1 MEQTQLTHLLLD
13 QSKDLIWMI
22 NIDFQL
28 VYANKSYL
36 TLMKEMTGV
45 EKKLNESVFVEGFG
59 EGYIEKWRAYYSK
72 AIKEGYFEIEEHY
85 YHPRTKEIQY
95 SQIAFEPLR
104 GDNNSILTIACQSRD
119 ITRIVKHRSVGN
131 QMMDA
136 SLDVF
141 CTVDEHGN
149 FMYVSAASTNHWGY
163 LPEELI
169 GKAYQDLILDE
180 DVPKTNEIAAAI
192 LSGQEIKSFVNRY
205 KKKDGGIA
213 YNVWSAR
220 WDASA
225 KLMYCVARDGK
236 EQIEQEEK
244 IQLSEQRFKALVQEG
259 SDLIAIIDVEG
270 NYRYVSPTCISILGI
285 SPEEFIGRNGIEFI
299 HPEDAERALICLQKI
314 ATESR
319 VIIEPIRFQNHKK
332 EWRWMET
339 VLTNMLDNPAV
350 KGIVVNSKDITETI
364 NDRKKIEES
373 ELFNRTILESS
384 PDCLKVLDLEGRIQ
398 YMNFNGLCQME
409 IDDFSGL
416 KNKSWWSL
424 WGSENEALVKNSVEK
439 ALEGETVQF
448 TALCPTAKGTT
459 KWWDVLVSPVGN
471 PGEPTQMI
479 SVSRDVTEQKIKEL
493 ENELLAQISINFNA
507 HNDYITATNELC
519 KSISKFGKFDLVEV
533 WIANLEKS
541 QMQLFSHFVAEPEDE
556 KFYDLSHEIDAFKIS
571 ESLVGKVWSQR
582 IQLHWDDIENNKDF
596 VRREAAKKIGLKTV
610 LGIPLIFNEEAVG
623 VLKIGIKNDLN
634 RLKKYSQIF
643 KRLEGFIGSEL
654 NRKKLEN
661 DLSHL
666 FNTIPDILCLIDF
679 EGRFLRMNKS
689 GCLLMGF
696 REEDILYHPFEEFV
710 HKQDKGIFTNEV
722 MRLNN
727 EETTFEFE
735 NRYITNSGETIWLSW
750 YCNATLKEGIIY
762 ATAKNIT
769 EEKKLKELNRLASSM
784 AKIGSWEVD
793 LINQTLFWSDEVHQL
808 HETDPKLFI
817 PNVEEA
823 INFYREDFRQIV
835 QLSIEKSIVTGEP
848 FDFEAVLITAKK
860 KELWVRSIG
869 NAEFADGECKRI
881 YGSFQNIDDRK
892 EAEVRLQSLADNLP
906 GVVFQYLIYPDGTDC
921 FKYVT
926 KGSQNIWGFSAD
938 EVLQNN
944 QLVWD
949 RILAGGE
956 IEKVKKNIM
965 DSIESKTK
973 ITTRWKYAMPNGE
986 VKTHLGFGSPI
997 FLTDGTILFNSVILD
1012 ITQEAANEALLGQYT
1027 LELERSNEE
1036 LEQFAFVASHDLQE
1050 PLRMI
1055 SSFMDLLH
1063 RKYESQFDEKG
1074 LQYIHFAIDGA
1085 KRMKQIILDLLDY
1098 SRASRLTEGKEEVDM
1113 NEVFSEFIQLRRK
1126 LISEKS
1132 ASIKSNNL
1140 PTLNS
1145 YKAAITQIFHCLL
1158 DNAIKYSKAGAPP
1171 IIELN
1176 AQENEKEW
1184 AFSIKDNG
1192 IGIDPQFYEKIF
1204 VMFQRLH
1211 NKDEYAGT
1219 GIGLSIAKRHVDFL
1233 GGRIWVS
1240 SVSGEGSVFYFT
1252 IPKIK

>member
-1 MEQTQLTHLLLD
+1 MEQTQLTHLLFD
-13 QSKDLIWMI
+13 QSKDLIWII
-22 NIDFQL
+22 NLDFQL
-28 VYANKSYL
+28 VYANKAYL

-119 ITRIVKHRSVGN
+119 ITRIVKHRSVAN

-149 FMYVSAASTNHWGY
+149 FIYVSAASTNHWGY

-169 GKAYQDLILDE
+169 GNAYQDLILDE

-384 PDCLKVLDLEGRIQ
+384 PDCLKVLDIEGRIQ

-424 WGSENEALVKNSVEK
+424 WGSENEALVKTSVEK

-459 KWWDVLVSPVGN
+459 KWWDVLVSPVGK
-471 PGEPTQMI
+471 PGQPTQMI

-610 LGIPLIFNEEAVG
+610 LGIPLIFNDEAVG

-679 EGRFLRMNKS
+679 EGRFLRMNTS

-750 YCNATLKEGIIY
+750 YCNATLKEGVIY

-784 AKIGSWEVD
+784 AKIGSWEID

-817 PNVEEA
+817 PNIEEA

-973 ITTRWKYAMPNGE
+973 ITTRWKYVMPNGE

-1140 PTLNS
+1140 PTLYS

-1158 DNAIKYSKAGAPP
+1158 DNAIKYSKVGSPP

-1192 IGIDPQFYEKIF
+1192 IGIAPQFYEKIF

-1240 SVSGEGSVFYFT
+1240 SISGEGSVFYFT

>member
-1 MEQTQLTHLLLD
+1 
-13 QSKDLIWMI
+13 
-22 NIDFQL
+22 
-28 VYANKSYL
+28 
-36 TLMKEMTGV
+36 
-45 EKKLNESVFVEGFG
+45 
-59 EGYIEKWRAYYSK
+59 
-72 AIKEGYFEIEEHY
+72 
-85 YHPRTKEIQY
+85 
-95 SQIAFEPLR
+95 
-104 GDNNSILTIACQSRD
+104 
-119 ITRIVKHRSVGN
+119 
-131 QMMDA
+131 
-136 SLDVF
+136 
-141 CTVDEHGN
+141 
-149 FMYVSAASTNHWGY
+149 
-163 LPEELI
+163 
-169 GKAYQDLILDE
+169 
-180 DVPKTNEIAAAI
+180 
-192 LSGQEIKSFVNRY
+192 
-205 KKKDGGIA
+205 
-213 YNVWSAR
+213 
-220 WDASA
+220 
-225 KLMYCVARDGK
+225 
-236 EQIEQEEK
+236 
-244 IQLSEQRFKALVQEG
+244 
-259 SDLIAIIDVEG
+259 
-270 NYRYVSPTCISILGI
+270 
-285 SPEEFIGRNGIEFI
+285 
-299 HPEDAERALICLQKI
+299 
-314 ATESR
+314 
-319 VIIEPIRFQNHKK
+319 
-332 EWRWMET
+332 
-339 VLTNMLDNPAV
+339 
-350 KGIVVNSKDITETI
+350 
-364 NDRKKIEES
+364 
-373 ELFNRTILESS
+373 
-384 PDCLKVLDLEGRIQ
+384 
-398 YMNFNGLCQME
+398 
-409 IDDFSGL
+409 
-416 KNKSWWSL
+416 
-424 WGSENEALVKNSVEK
+424 
-439 ALEGETVQF
+439 
-448 TALCPTAKGTT
+448 
-459 KWWDVLVSPVGN
+459 
-471 PGEPTQMI
+471 MI

-610 LGIPLIFNEEAVG
+610 LGIPLIFNDEAVG

-679 EGRFLRMNKS
+679 EGRFLRMNTS

-750 YCNATLKEGIIY
+750 YCNATLKEGVIY

-784 AKIGSWEVD
+784 AKIGSWEID

-817 PNVEEA
+817 PNIEEA

-973 ITTRWKYAMPNGE
+973 ITTRWKYVMPNGE

-1140 PTLNS
+1140 PTLYS

-1158 DNAIKYSKAGAPP
+1158 DNAIKYSKVGSPP

-1192 IGIDPQFYEKIF
+1192 IGIAPQFYEKIF

-1240 SVSGEGSVFYFT
+1240 SISGEGSVFYFT